1 MFVKI
6 FNFYSST
13 TPQPQPVSRSF
24 QFFTSSSLFWLKQ
37 NYLLRSLLHKFD
49 TASIGLIALLLVMVS
64 GLTMANETTQI
75 DQAQAISMVKDNPAL
90 LDTPEARTALAEEG
104 LTRND
109 VLTQIND
116 STTDGITAVSDIIIE
131 EMVNDITTSDD
142 IVAPEEEQEEEQEE
156 GKIRAIENYYNPL
169 AYRSNADLLSEIK
182 SQQSLSEDDVTERFS
197 KVFFINKNLQD
208 PGSLPVPDYYVV
220 SNGDELSIWVYGVNE
235 EVISVSVDSYGNLNI
250 PVIGPVNVAGLAFVD
265 VKKLISSKLEN
276 SYPDSSIIV
285 NITKYSTIQVVMTGN
300 VNAPGIYNVSALS
313 TVKDL
318 LIYAGGVKPNGT
330 VRSIILNRADAS
342 SHELDLYQ
350 LLLGKNSSN
359 NLFLKSGD
367 VIIITNAHKLVSIS
381 GAVNVPATYE
391 LKSGENLDKL
401 LDFAGGIRTDG
412 SHYGLKVSGFDKEQA
427 QVRMVDASTAAM
439 FNLNDRDKV
448 YVYPIEQININA
460 ISIFGNVVR
469 PGEREIG
476 KNASLAKLIN
486 SEVDK
491 LGLDGVFLNNTL
503 FNFAMIKRKTD
514 TLGSEFVRLN
524 LASLMAG
531 TTDEVLRAGDELYVF
546 NKLDTKLNP
555 WVSISGNVVS
565 QPGQFQFVDGMNV
578 SDLIQIAGVKGPY
591 DGDKIGLLTWGEA
604 ASSTDGLTPRV
615 LILNEAQARIRKL
628 SAFDEVQLYPNNNL
642 GEVTIDGSI
651 INPKT
656 IVLGQ
661 GMTLKD
667 LILAAGGLTEDVYYD
682 HLRVTRVHN
691 VDGKKF
697 ENQEMNLSLVDILN
711 NGESNI
717 ALQDKDQVYI
727 YGIDEMSIRE
737 KVVLGGQVR
746 KPGEFFI
753 GQGMTLKD
761 LILAAG
767 GYTDQAYLDSAEVI
781 RYLVVNGQRTKEI
794 ISINLE
800 IDEDFVLN
808 NYDEITIK
816 KIPNWYDK
824 KTVTLTGQLKFP
836 GTYTINDGD
845 RLSDIVVRAGGF
857 TDNAFLY
864 GASFNRVSVKEIQ
877 QQALD
882 NAVLK
887 LKKKITLLS
896 TQPKKVGGGEVDQGQ
911 LSETLAFL
919 NEQGSG
925 LTPLGRV
932 TINLSS
938 DINTFRGASH
948 DIVLK
953 DGDTLNVPTLNDT
966 VMVIGEVMSPTAVI
980 YDDDDVMSY
989 IDLVGG
995 LTPIGDDGQIYVVH
1009 ANGIAERFEASLFLS
1024 SQVRVRPGDVIMV
1037 PQQLMIGSSMQ
1048 MAQDISSLLYQFAIT
1063 AASLKTVG
1071 LFN

>member
-6 FNFYSST
+6 INFYSSS
-13 TPQPQPVSRSF
+13 TPQPQPVSQSF

-90 LDTPEARTALAEEG
+90 LDTPKAQTALAEQG
-104 LTRND
+104 LTSND
-109 VLTQIND
+109 VLIQIND
-116 STTDGITAVSDIIIE
+116 STTDGITAVSPIITE
-131 EMVNDITTSDD
+131 EMANDITTSDD
-142 IVAPEEEQEEEQEE
+142 IVAPEEEQEES
-156 GKIRAIENYYNPL
+156 KIRAIENYYNPL

-350 LLLGKNSSN
+350 LLLGKNSNN

-591 DGDKIGLLTWGEA
+591 DGDKIALLTWGTE
-604 ASSTDGLTPRV
+604 GLTPRV

-628 SAFDEVQLYPNNNL
+628 SAFDEVELFRNNNL
-642 GEVTIDGSI
+642 GGVTIDGSI
-651 INPKT
+651 NNPRT
-656 IVLGQ
+656 LVLGQ

-753 GQGMTLKD
+753 GQGMNLKD

>member
-75 DQAQAISMVKDNPAL
+75 NQAQAISMVKDNPEL

-104 LTRND
+104 LTSND

-116 STTDGITAVSDIIIE
+116 STTDGITAVSPIIIE
-131 EMVNDITTSDD
+131 GMANDITTSDD
-142 IVAPEEEQEEEQEE
+142 IVAPEEEQEE

-197 KVFFINKNLQD
+197 KVFFINKNLQN

-350 LLLGKNSSN
+350 LLLGKNSNN

-555 WVSISGNVVS
+555 WVFIGGNVVS

-591 DGDKIGLLTWGEA
+591 DGDKIALLTWGTE
-604 ASSTDGLTPRV
+604 GLTPRV

-628 SAFDEVQLYPNNNL
+628 SAFDEVELFRNNNL
-642 GEVTIDGSI
+642 GAVTIDGSI
-651 INPKT
+651 NNPRT
-656 IVLGQ
+656 LVLGQ

-753 GQGMTLKD
+753 GQGMNLKD

-877 QQALD
+877 QQELD

-938 DINTFRGASH
+938 DMNTFRGASH

>member
-90 LDTPEARTALAEEG
+90 LDTPEAQTALTEQG
-104 LTRND
+104 LTSND

-116 STTDGITAVSDIIIE
+116 STTDGITAVSPIITE
-131 EMVNDITTSDD
+131 EMANDITTSDD
-142 IVAPEEEQEEEQEE
+142 IVAPEEEQEES
-156 GKIRAIENYYNPL
+156 KIRAIENYYNPL

-350 LLLGKNSSN
+350 LLLGKNSNN

-555 WVSISGNVVS
+555 WVFIGGNVVS

-591 DGDKIGLLTWGEA
+591 DGDKIALLTWGTE
-604 ASSTDGLTPRV
+604 GLTPRV

-628 SAFDEVQLYPNNNL
+628 SAFDEVELFRNNNL
-642 GEVTIDGSI
+642 GGVTIDGSI
-651 INPKT
+651 NNPRT
-656 IVLGQ
+656 LVLGQ

-753 GQGMTLKD
+753 GQGMNLKD

-938 DINTFRGASH
+938 DMNTFRGASH

>member
-90 LDTPEARTALAEEG
+90 LDTPEAQTALTEQG
-104 LTRND
+104 LTSND

-116 STTDGITAVSDIIIE
+116 STTDGITAVSPIITE

-142 IVAPEEEQEEEQEE
+142 IVAPEEEQEES
-156 GKIRAIENYYNPL
+156 KIRAIGNYYNPL

-276 SYPDSSIIV
+276 SYPDSSILV

-350 LLLGKNSSN
+350 LLLGKNSNN
-359 NLFLKSGD
+359 NLFLESGD

-546 NKLDTKLNP
+546 NKLDTQLNP
-555 WVSISGNVVS
+555 WVVIGGDVVS
-565 QPGQFQFVDGMNV
+565 QPGRFQFVDGMNV

-591 DGDKIGLLTWGEA
+591 DGDKIALLTWGTE
-604 ASSTDGLTPRV
+604 GLTPRV

-628 SAFDEVQLYPNNNL
+628 SAFDAVELFPNNNL
-642 GEVTIDGSI
+642 GRVVTIDGSI
-651 INPKT
+651 IKPRT
-656 IVLGQ
+656 LVLGQ

-753 GQGMTLKD
+753 GQGMNLKD

-938 DINTFRGASH
+938 DMNTFRGASH

-1048 MAQDISSLLYQFAIT
+1048 MAQDISSLLYQFAVT

>member
-1 MFVKI
+1 
-6 FNFYSST
+6 
-13 TPQPQPVSRSF
+13 
-24 QFFTSSSLFWLKQ
+24 
-37 NYLLRSLLHKFD
+37 
-49 TASIGLIALLLVMVS
+49 
-64 GLTMANETTQI
+64 
-75 DQAQAISMVKDNPAL
+75 
-90 LDTPEARTALAEEG
+90 
-104 LTRND
+104 
-109 VLTQIND
+109 
-116 STTDGITAVSDIIIE
+116 
-131 EMVNDITTSDD
+131 
-142 IVAPEEEQEEEQEE
+142 
-156 GKIRAIENYYNPL
+156 
-169 AYRSNADLLSEIK
+169 
-182 SQQSLSEDDVTERFS
+182 
-197 KVFFINKNLQD
+197 
-208 PGSLPVPDYYVV
+208 
-220 SNGDELSIWVYGVNE
+220 
-235 EVISVSVDSYGNLNI
+235 
-250 PVIGPVNVAGLAFVD
+250 
-265 VKKLISSKLEN
+265 
-276 SYPDSSIIV
+276 
-285 NITKYSTIQVVMTGN
+285 
-300 VNAPGIYNVSALS
+300 
-313 TVKDL
+313 
-318 LIYAGGVKPNGT
+318 
-330 VRSIILNRADAS
+330 
-342 SHELDLYQ
+342 
-350 LLLGKNSSN
+350 
-359 NLFLKSGD
+359 
-367 VIIITNAHKLVSIS
+367 
-381 GAVNVPATYE
+381 
-391 LKSGENLDKL
+391 
-401 LDFAGGIRTDG
+401 
-412 SHYGLKVSGFDKEQA
+412 
-427 QVRMVDASTAAM
+427 
-439 FNLNDRDKV
+439 
-448 YVYPIEQININA
+448 
-460 ISIFGNVVR
+460 
-469 PGEREIG
+469 
-476 KNASLAKLIN
+476 
-486 SEVDK
+486 
-491 LGLDGVFLNNTL
+491 
-503 FNFAMIKRKTD
+503 
-514 TLGSEFVRLN
+514 
-524 LASLMAG
+524 
-531 TTDEVLRAGDELYVF
+531 
-546 NKLDTKLNP
+546 
-555 WVSISGNVVS
+555 
-565 QPGQFQFVDGMNV
+565 
-578 SDLIQIAGVKGPY
+578 
-591 DGDKIGLLTWGEA
+591 
-604 ASSTDGLTPRV
+604 
-615 LILNEAQARIRKL
+615 
-628 SAFDEVQLYPNNNL
+628 
-642 GEVTIDGSI
+642 
-651 INPKT
+651 
-656 IVLGQ
+656 
-661 GMTLKD
+661 MTLKD

-938 DINTFRGASH
+938 DMNTFRGASH

-1048 MAQDISSLLYQFAIT
+1048 MAQDISSLLYQFAVT

>member
-6 FNFYSST
+6 INYYSSS

-90 LDTPEARTALAEEG
+90 LDTPEAQTALTEQG
-104 LTRND
+104 LTSND

-116 STTDGITAVSDIIIE
+116 STTDGITAVSPIITE
-131 EMVNDITTSDD
+131 EMANDITTSDD
-142 IVAPEEEQEEEQEE
+142 IVAPEEEKEERKI
-156 GKIRAIENYYNPL
+156 GKIGAIENYYNPL

-342 SHELDLYQ
+342 FHELDLYQ
-350 LLLGKNSSN
+350 LLLGKNSNN

-578 SDLIQIAGVKGPY
+578 SDLIQIAGVKGSY
-591 DGDKIGLLTWGEA
+591 DGDKIALLTWGTE
-604 ASSTDGLTPRV
+604 GLTPRV

-628 SAFDEVQLYPNNNL
+628 SAFDEVELFSNFII
-642 GEVTIDGSI
+642 GVVTIDGSI
-651 INPKT
+651 IKPRKL
-656 IVLGQ
+656 VLGQ

-938 DINTFRGASH
+938 DMNTFRGASH

-1048 MAQDISSLLYQFAIT
+1048 MAQDISSLLYQFAVT

>member
-6 FNFYSST
+6 INFYSSS
-13 TPQPQPVSRSF
+13 TPQPQPVSQSF

-90 LDTPEARTALAEEG
+90 LDTPEAQTALTEQG
-104 LTRND
+104 LTSND

-116 STTDGITAVSDIIIE
+116 STTDGITAVSPIITE
-131 EMVNDITTSDD
+131 EMANDITTSDD
-142 IVAPEEEQEEEQEE
+142 IVAPEEEQEESRIIA
-156 GKIRAIENYYNPL
+156 KKNYYNPL

-350 LLLGKNSSN
+350 LLLGKNSNN

-591 DGDKIGLLTWGEA
+591 DGDKIALLTWGEA

-628 SAFDEVQLYPNNNL
+628 SAFDEVELFRNNNL

-651 INPKT
+651 IKPRT
-656 IVLGQ
+656 LVL
-661 GMTLKD
+661 
-667 LILAAGGLTEDVYYD
+667 
-682 HLRVTRVHN
+682 
-691 VDGKKF
+691 
-697 ENQEMNLSLVDILN
+697 
-711 NGESNI
+711 
-717 ALQDKDQVYI
+717 
-727 YGIDEMSIRE
+727 
-737 KVVLGGQVR
+737 
-746 KPGEFFI
+746 

-896 TQPKKVGGGEVDQGQ
+896 TQPKKVGGGEVDQEQ

>member
-90 LDTPEARTALAEEG
+90 LDTPEAQTALTEQG
-104 LTRND
+104 LTSND
-109 VLTQIND
+109 VLIQIND
-116 STTDGITAVSDIIIE
+116 STTDGITAVSPIITE
-131 EMVNDITTSDD
+131 EMANDITTSDD
-142 IVAPEEEQEEEQEE
+142 IVAPEEEQEES
-156 GKIRAIENYYNPL
+156 KIRAIENYYNPL

-350 LLLGKNSSN
+350 LLLGKNSNN

-546 NKLDTKLNP
+546 NKLDTQLNP
-555 WVSISGNVVS
+555 WVVIGGDVVS
-565 QPGQFQFVDGMNV
+565 QPGRFQFVDGMNV

-591 DGDKIGLLTWGEA
+591 DGDKIALLTWGEA

-753 GQGMTLKD
+753 GQGMNLKD

-882 NAVLK
+882 NAVIK

>member
-6 FNFYSST
+6 INFYSSS
-13 TPQPQPVSRSF
+13 TPQPQPVSQSF

-90 LDTPEARTALAEEG
+90 LDTPEAQTALTEQG
-104 LTRND
+104 LTSND

-116 STTDGITAVSDIIIE
+116 STTDGITAVSPIITE
-131 EMVNDITTSDD
+131 EMANDITTSDD
-142 IVAPEEEQEEEQEE
+142 IVAPEEEQEES
-156 GKIRAIENYYNPL
+156 KIRAIENYYNPL

-350 LLLGKNSSN
+350 LLLGKNSNN
-359 NLFLKSGD
+359 NLFLESGD

-591 DGDKIGLLTWGEA
+591 DGDKIALLTWGTE
-604 ASSTDGLTPRV
+604 GLTPRV

-667 LILAAGGLTEDVYYD
+667 LILATGGLTEDVYYD

-753 GQGMTLKD
+753 GQGMNLKD

-938 DINTFRGASH
+938 DMNTFRGASH

-1048 MAQDISSLLYQFAIT
+1048 MAQDISSLLYQFAVT

>member
-75 DQAQAISMVKDNPAL
+75 DQAQAISMVKYNPAL
-90 LDTPEARTALAEEG
+90 LDTPEAQTALTEQG
-104 LTRND
+104 LSSND

-116 STTDGITAVSDIIIE
+116 STTDGITAVSPIITE
-131 EMVNDITTSDD
+131 EMANDITTSDD
-142 IVAPEEEQEEEQEE
+142 IVAPEEEQEES
-156 GKIRAIENYYNPL
+156 KIRAIENYYNPL

-350 LLLGKNSSN
+350 LLLGKNSNN

-546 NKLDTKLNP
+546 NKLDTKPNP

-628 SAFDEVQLYPNNNL
+628 SAFDEVELFRNNNL
-642 GEVTIDGSI
+642 GGVTIDGSI
-651 INPKT
+651 NNPRT
-656 IVLGQ
+656 LVLGQ

-753 GQGMTLKD
+753 GQGMNLKD

-919 NEQGSG
+919 NEQGSA

-938 DINTFRGASH
+938 DMNTFRGASH

>member
-90 LDTPEARTALAEEG
+90 LDTPEAQTALTEQG
-104 LTRND
+104 LTSND
-109 VLTQIND
+109 VLIQIND
-116 STTDGITAVSDIIIE
+116 STTDGITAVSPIITE
-131 EMVNDITTSDD
+131 EMANDITTSDD
-142 IVAPEEEQEEEQEE
+142 IVAPEEEQEES
-156 GKIRAIENYYNPL
+156 KIRAIENYYNPL

-350 LLLGKNSSN
+350 LLLGKNSNN

-546 NKLDTKLNP
+546 NKLDTQLNP
-555 WVSISGNVVS
+555 WVVIGGDVVS
-565 QPGQFQFVDGMNV
+565 QPGRFQFVDGMNV

-591 DGDKIGLLTWGEA
+591 DGDKIALLTWGEA

-753 GQGMTLKD
+753 GQGMNLKD

>member
-90 LDTPEARTALAEEG
+90 LDTPEAQTALTEQG
-104 LTRND
+104 LTSND
-109 VLTQIND
+109 VLIQIND
-116 STTDGITAVSDIIIE
+116 STTDGITAVSPIITE
-131 EMVNDITTSDD
+131 EMANDITTSDD
-142 IVAPEEEQEEEQEE
+142 IVAPEEEQEES
-156 GKIRAIENYYNPL
+156 KIRARENYYNPL

-350 LLLGKNSSN
+350 LLLGKNSNN

-546 NKLDTKLNP
+546 NKLDTQLNP
-555 WVSISGNVVS
+555 WVVIGGDVVS
-565 QPGQFQFVDGMNV
+565 QPGRFQFVDGMNV

-628 SAFDEVQLYPNNNL
+628 SAFDEVELFRNNNL
-642 GEVTIDGSI
+642 GRVTIDGSI
-651 INPKT
+651 IKPRT
-656 IVLGQ
+656 LVLGQ

-753 GQGMTLKD
+753 GQGMNLKD

-896 TQPKKVGGGEVDQGQ
+896 TQPKKVGGGEVNQGQ

-1037 PQQLMIGSSMQ
+1037 PQQLMIGSNMQ

>member
-6 FNFYSST
+6 INFYSSS
-13 TPQPQPVSRSF
+13 TPQPQPVSQSF

-90 LDTPEARTALAEEG
+90 LDTPEAQTALTEQG
-104 LTRND
+104 LTSND
-109 VLTQIND
+109 VLIQIND
-116 STTDGITAVSDIIIE
+116 STTDGITAVSPIITE
-131 EMVNDITTSDD
+131 EMANDITTSDD
-142 IVAPEEEQEEEQEE
+142 IVAPEEEQEES
-156 GKIRAIENYYNPL
+156 KIRAIENYYNPL

-350 LLLGKNSSN
+350 LLLGKNSNN

-591 DGDKIGLLTWGEA
+591 DGDKIALLTWGTE
-604 ASSTDGLTPRV
+604 GLTPRV

-628 SAFDEVQLYPNNNL
+628 SAFDEVELFRNNNL
-642 GEVTIDGSI
+642 GGVTIDGSI
-651 INPKT
+651 NNPRT
-656 IVLGQ
+656 LVLGQ

-753 GQGMTLKD
+753 GQGMNLKD

>member
-6 FNFYSST
+6 INFYSSS
-13 TPQPQPVSRSF
+13 TPQPQPVSQSF

-90 LDTPEARTALAEEG
+90 LDTPEAQTALTEQG
-104 LTRND
+104 LTSND
-109 VLTQIND
+109 VLIQIND
-116 STTDGITAVSDIIIE
+116 STTDGITAVSPIITE
-131 EMVNDITTSDD
+131 EMANDITTSDD
-142 IVAPEEEQEEEQEE
+142 IVAPEEEQEES
-156 GKIRAIENYYNPL
+156 KIRAIENYYNPL

-350 LLLGKNSSN
+350 LLLGKNSNN

-555 WVSISGNVVS
+555 WVFIGGNVVS

-591 DGDKIGLLTWGEA
+591 DGDKIALLTWGTE
-604 ASSTDGLTPRV
+604 GLTPRV

-628 SAFDEVQLYPNNNL
+628 SAFDEVELFSNNNL
-642 GEVTIDGSI
+642 VGRVTIDGSI
-651 INPKT
+651 NKPRSL
-656 IVLGQ
+656 VLGQ

-753 GQGMTLKD
+753 GQGMNLKD

>member
-90 LDTPEARTALAEEG
+90 LDTPEAQTALAEEG
-104 LTRND
+104 LTSND

-116 STTDGITAVSDIIIE
+116 STTDGITAVSPIIIE
-131 EMVNDITTSDD
+131 EKANDITTSDD
-142 IVAPEEEQEEEQEE
+142 IVAPEEEQEE

-350 LLLGKNSSN
+350 LLLGKNSNN

-555 WVSISGNVVS
+555 WVSIAGDVVS

-591 DGDKIGLLTWGEA
+591 DGDKIALLNWGTE
-604 ASSTDGLTPRV
+604 GLTPRV

-628 SAFDEVQLYPNNNL
+628 SAFDAVELFPNNNL
-642 GEVTIDGSI
+642 GRVTIDGSI
-651 INPKT
+651 IKPRT
-656 IVLGQ
+656 LVLGQ
-661 GMTLKD
+661 GMNLKD

-753 GQGMTLKD
+753 GQGMTVKD

-845 RLSDIVVRAGGF
+845 RLSDIVARAGGF

-882 NAVLK
+882 NAVIK

-919 NEQGSG
+919 NEQGSA

-938 DINTFRGASH
+938 DMNTFRGASH

>member
-6 FNFYSST
+6 INFYSSS
-13 TPQPQPVSRSF
+13 TPQPQPVSQSF

-75 DQAQAISMVKDNPAL
+75 DQVQAISMVKDNPAL
-90 LDTPEARTALAEEG
+90 LDTPEAQTALTEQG
-104 LTRND
+104 LTSND
-109 VLTQIND
+109 VLIQIND
-116 STTDGITAVSDIIIE
+116 STTDGITAVSPIITE
-131 EMVNDITTSDD
+131 EMANDITTSDD
-142 IVAPEEEQEEEQEE
+142 IVAPEEEQEES
-156 GKIRAIENYYNPL
+156 KIRAIENYYNPL

-350 LLLGKNSSN
+350 LLLGKNSNN

-591 DGDKIGLLTWGEA
+591 DGDKIALLTWGTE
-604 ASSTDGLTPRV
+604 GLTPRV

-628 SAFDEVQLYPNNNL
+628 SAFDEVELFRNNNL
-642 GEVTIDGSI
+642 GGVTIDGSI
-651 INPKT
+651 NNPRT
-656 IVLGQ
+656 LVLGQ

-753 GQGMTLKD
+753 GQGMNLKD